1 MKYSIRESK
10 SPPYEN
16 RLMRYDEDRG
26 LPNNCEFEFWA
37 RIQDLEYCLAE
48 IYHHTSCTTYQ
59 MELINKI
66 LPQE

>member
-1 MKYSIRESK
+1 MKYCIESIGKEQYVS
-10 SPPYEN
+10 
-16 RLMRYDEDRG
+16 DG
-26 LPNNCEFEFWA
+26 EFEWPAGDVEIQFWA